1 MPFPCVGEIVYNVK
15 RIDMKVLNREEMKKI
30 KGGNECTD
38 VCFDIWTASA
48 TAVQST
54 SALSPAGSTMMEVCQ
69 KQAGACLGSCYPEG
83 SAQRLYYTRSL

>member
-1 MPFPCVGEIVYNVK
+1 
-15 RIDMKVLNREEMKKI
+15 MKVLNREEMKKI

-38 VCFDIWTASA
+38 VCYDIWKECAA
-48 TAVQST
+48 AAQSIST
-54 SALSPAGSTMMEVCQ
+54 LSPAGSTMAEVCQ